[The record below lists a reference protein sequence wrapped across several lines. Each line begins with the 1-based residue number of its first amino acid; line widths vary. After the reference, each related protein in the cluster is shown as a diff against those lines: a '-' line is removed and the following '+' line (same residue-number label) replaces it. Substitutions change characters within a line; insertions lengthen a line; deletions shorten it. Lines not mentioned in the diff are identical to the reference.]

1 MEFTTKATEKE
12 IEDNHKLFEERQTFY
27 KKKGLDFQKSRE
39 FLLEKTGRLEGSIL
53 EIGSG
58 KGKTAITLVRAGYDI
73 VSVDMNEE
81 MLRGTALNLAYEKL
95 LSKVKLYMM
104 DAYSLEFKENSF
116 NNVFIIEALH
126 HIEDISGVF
135 LETDRVLVKGGTLI
149 LSDFNENGMEIID
162 QAHRQE
168 GNVHENSFVGKEAAS
183 SWLSSCGYKIRS
195 YEDKCHWILIAGKEE

>member
-95 LSKVKLYMM
+95 LSKVKLNMM
-104 DAYSLEFKENSF
+104 K
-116 NNVFIIEALH
+116 NVRLKKLH
-126 HIEDISGVF
+126 
-135 LETDRVLVKGGTLI
+135 
-149 LSDFNENGMEIID
+149 
-162 QAHRQE
+162 
-168 GNVHENSFVGKEAAS
+168 
-183 SWLSSCGYKIRS
+183 
-195 YEDKCHWILIAGKEE
+195 